1 MVDQAK
7 RNVMG
12 LYVMLAVLALW
23 NVGLTYQVVVT
34 SIAARKAHQHAEWAY
49 QVASAAHGGSR

>member
-1 MVDQAK
+1 MVDQPK

-12 LYVMLAVLALW
+12 LYVMLVVLTLW
-23 NVGLTYQVVVT
+23 NVGLTYQVVAVG
-34 SIAARKAHQHAEWAY
+34 IAASKAHQHAEWAY